1 MATVPLSC
9 IANLLLVS
17 VREHATA
24 ECGRVQRQSKA
35 RLSAKEVGSAS
46 VLRGITRVDGHFPQ
60 SQSGSSGAG
69 EGAGA
74 ALLAQRSAGVHT
86 YELRDTQASSTAM
99 GTGPL
104 PLPVPL
110 LFCGVV
116 GPVSVS
122 TLAGKLR
129 SVNTRSH
136 TMMTTKQLHPL
147 FVGEV
152 SGVDLRGA
160 IDVATLDAIVHA
172 SDR

>member
-1 MATVPLSC
+1 MATVPSSC
-9 IANLLLVS
+9 IASLLLVS
-17 VREHATA
+17 VRQHATA

-35 RLSAKEVGSAS
+35 RLSAKEVG
-46 VLRGITRVDGHFPQ
+46 RVDGHFPQ

-74 ALLAQRSAGVHT
+74 ALLAQRSAGGHT

-122 TLAGKLR
+122 TLAG
-129 SVNTRSH
+129 
-136 TMMTTKQLHPL
+136 
-147 FVGEV
+147 
-152 SGVDLRGA
+152 
-160 IDVATLDAIVHA
+160 
-172 SDR
+172 